1 LITRT
6 NIDVNKTG
14 LNTLPIEVLHSFLTI
29 TKRHM
34 SIIRAVQ
41 YEQPLNILRLQ
52 YQREKLNNQKSLMLV
67 PILYPAPTVFLS
79 TYRASQSI
87 DQINFEKAHLNY
99 LQQEITSL
107 IYKPNYIGLICYA
120 FNNVISKTSV
130 KISSDYFTSLREI
143 LKLNQVQ
150 ELLLVFALQ
159 DSIHVKCQALA
170 RGHVLKWLPEF
181 FQTISNTLKTD
192 YPLKFVRNQIKK
204 TLNRHFEGLNKL
216 SNETLTKLNESDNKE
231 VKKEQV
237 FIDLPFIGIE
247 TKTLGKKII
256 DLAKNIRPDLH
267 IQPIPRP
274 PPAITTFFPQ
284 KDKINKNAQSN
295 TVYSISCSDCD
306 VGYIEKTIRQASRRH
321 QEHGTPQQPKAPPTP
336 KIVTPVLNNQSLRRS
351 DRLWTKPN
359 VNYYQD
365 GNECN
370 VEPQEKNDDKLMKS
384 ALYKHQMNMNH
395 TINWSDWKI
404 ISKDCKKYRLLVR
417 ESLQIL
423 HKKQILNRTMCS
435 VPLVV
440 YPEGLQISK
449 PTVKI

>member
-1 LITRT
+1 MVCYIGRDLLITRT

-41 YEQPLNILRLQ
+41 YEQLLNILRLQ

-79 TYRASQSI
+79 TYRASQLI
-87 DQINFEKAHLNY
+87 DQINFEKTHLNY

-120 FNNVISKTSV
+120 FDNVISKTSL

-231 VKKEQV
+231 
-237 FIDLPFIGIE
+237 
-247 TKTLGKKII
+247 
-256 DLAKNIRPDLH
+256 
-267 IQPIPRP
+267 
-274 PPAITTFFPQ
+274 
-284 KDKINKNAQSN
+284 
-295 TVYSISCSDCD
+295 
-306 VGYIEKTIRQASRRH
+306 
-321 QEHGTPQQPKAPPTP
+321 
-336 KIVTPVLNNQSLRRS
+336 
-351 DRLWTKPN
+351 
-359 VNYYQD
+359 
-365 GNECN
+365 
-370 VEPQEKNDDKLMKS
+370 
-384 ALYKHQMNMNH
+384 
-395 TINWSDWKI
+395 
-404 ISKDCKKYRLLVR
+404 
-417 ESLQIL
+417 
-423 HKKQILNRTMCS
+423 
-435 VPLVV
+435 
-440 YPEGLQISK
+440 
-449 PTVKI
+449 